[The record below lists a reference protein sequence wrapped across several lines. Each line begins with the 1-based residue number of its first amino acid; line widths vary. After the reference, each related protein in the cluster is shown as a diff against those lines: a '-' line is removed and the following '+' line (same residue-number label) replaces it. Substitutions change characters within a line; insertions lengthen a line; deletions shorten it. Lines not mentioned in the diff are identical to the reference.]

1 MEEAKTEE
9 IQKFRPPRGA
19 ALLRAWLAGVALG
32 SLLNA
37 TRLLL
42 TSSAPEQATL
52 AALAAL
58 GGLAAGALAFAVDRQ
73 IEVLRMKHE
82 LQSAKPW
89 GRSGS
94 TTGTAANLWRST

>member
-19 ALLRAWLAGVALG
+19 ALLRAWLAGAALG
-32 SLLNA
+32 SLLNV

-42 TSSAPEQATL
+42 TSSAPEL
-52 AALAAL
+52 VALAAL
-58 GGLAAGALAFAVDRQ
+58 VGLAAGALAFAVDRQ

-89 GRSGS
+89 DRSGS
-94 TTGTAANLWRST
+94 TTGTAADLWRST